1 VSPNK
6 IGKRKK
12 GMSKLRDPESGSGSF
27 EFTHVAVLESADY
40 AGQGTVCADYF
51 RGRQTSVLNYEA
63 KEKELRRAS

>member
-12 GMSKLRDPESGSGSF
+12 GTSKLRDSEGGSGSF

-40 AGQGTVCADYF
+40 AGQGTVCVFRVADHLDA
-51 RGRQTSVLNYEA
+51 GRFGQHNGACGE
-63 KEKELRRAS
+63 